1 MEQPPRAGSIIADDV
16 TKAAGAY
23 AIGEVLGRSASS
35 EVMLALDRKVGRDV
49 ALKRLRS
56 GSPSGDEI
64 ARFLREAR
72 IQARLEHP
80 AICPV
85 YEVGRDEVGRPY
97 FTMKR
102 LAGKTLGELLAV
114 ATRQRMLRAF
124 ADVCRA
130 IDYAH
135 SRGIVH
141 RDLKPSN
148 IMLGEFGEVY
158 VIDWGVAR
166 VFGDALLMPDIDTLE
181 GQRAD
186 PEVDR
191 AADVY
196 SLGKI
201 LAEILGGDKPLELD
215 ALCVAMQHVSAAAR
229 PTARSCADR
238 IEQYLDGDRDLARRR
253 ALADELVGFART
265 AHSRNQRGD
274 AMRAASQAL
283 ALDPRV
289 EGAAE
294 LVTTLMLEPPPVP
307 PPSLQAALADADRAD
322 ISRHAKA
329 AIPGYVLIAAFIPLV
344 LLTHVL
350 SWATIIGAASAA
362 LVMAI
367 AAFRLMRRPERSF
380 RWMALYGLG
389 NAVVIIMLGRLAGPF
404 TFVPAVV
411 SFVTA
416 SVITYPA
423 FLERP
428 LVLLATMIGGW
439 VVPIGLEAAHV
450 IPASWALHDGGL
462 VIHGNAIEVGSTGAL
477 VLVILA
483 SLAAVVMAGVQSTV
497 LGRAHRAA
505 QHKLVAQAWQLRQL
519 LPIQP
524 G

>member
-1 MEQPPRAGSIIADDV
+1 
-16 TKAAGAY
+16 
-23 AIGEVLGRSASS
+23 
-35 EVMLALDRKVGRDV
+35 
-49 ALKRLRS
+49 
-56 GSPSGDEI
+56 
-64 ARFLREAR
+64 
-72 IQARLEHP
+72 
-80 AICPV
+80 
-85 YEVGRDEVGRPY
+85 
-97 FTMKR
+97 
-102 LAGKTLGELLAV
+102 
-114 ATRQRMLRAF
+114 
-124 ADVCRA
+124 
-130 IDYAH
+130 
-135 SRGIVH
+135 
-141 RDLKPSN
+141 
-148 IMLGEFGEVY
+148 
-158 VIDWGVAR
+158 
-166 VFGDALLMPDIDTLE
+166 
-181 GQRAD
+181 
-186 PEVDR
+186 
-191 AADVY
+191 
-196 SLGKI
+196 
-201 LAEILGGDKPLELD
+201 
-215 ALCVAMQHVSAAAR
+215 VAMTHVSAAAR
-229 PTARSCADR
+229 PTARACAER

-289 EGAAE
+289 DGAAE

-307 PPSLQAALADADRAD
+307 PPSLEAALADSDRAD

-344 LLTHVL
+344 LFTHVL
-350 SWATIIGAASAA
+350 SWPTIIGAASAA
-362 LVMAI
+362 LLMAV

-428 LVLLATMIGGW
+428 LVLVATMIAGW
-439 VVPIGLEAAHV
+439 LVPIGLEAVHV
-450 IPASWALHDGGL
+450 IPSSWQLHDGGL
-462 VIHGNAIEVGSTGAL
+462 VIRGNAIEVGSTGAL
-477 VLVILA
+477 ALVILA

-519 LPIQP
+519 LPIGP
-524 G
+524 R